1 MRICLDKDGVI
12 AEWVKRQI
20 PVVPTFGNCNALGL
34 LDQNGAPL
42 AGAVYHDYQP
52 QWGSIMISFAA
63 ASPKWATPQ
72 AVQMFLAY
80 PFQQL
85 GVHKL
90 RAAAE
95 HDNERSLKLINGIGF
110 VREAVLKDEFGKGKN
125 AVLFRMFERDF
136 TRLYTLK
143 GIRSGEKGRKL
154 SQVA

>member
-1 MRICLDKDGVI
+1 MRLCLDKDGVI
-12 AEWVKRQI
+12 AEWVRRQI
-20 PVVPTFGNCNALGL
+20 PIVPTFGNCTALGL
-34 LDQNGAPL
+34 LDAQGTPL

-63 ASPKWATPQ
+63 ASPKWATPKT
-72 AVQMFLAY
+72 VKTFLAY
-80 PFQQL
+80 PFQQV

-95 HDNERSLKLINGIGF
+95 HTNERSMKLITGVGF

-136 TRLYTLK
+136 TRLYVLE
-143 GIRSGEKGRKL
+143 GIRGGEKGRKL
-154 SQVA
+154 TQVA